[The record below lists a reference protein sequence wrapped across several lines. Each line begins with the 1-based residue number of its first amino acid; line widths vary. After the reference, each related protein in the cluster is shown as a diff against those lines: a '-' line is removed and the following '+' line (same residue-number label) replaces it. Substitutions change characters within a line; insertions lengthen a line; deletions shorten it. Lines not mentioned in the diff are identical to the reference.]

1 MPKIPTFQARGDIT
15 TQAPTSRTGIQLSP
29 TATTAAALIKP
40 ITQIAEY
47 YEREKLIS
55 EKTEADKQY
64 LELSNE
70 LDEIETNSGK
80 IINPSEAQNI
90 FNSQSKFLVKQKT
103 DQIKNKR
110 VKKFILDKFNIESIT
125 RSNNVKKLSRGE
137 LEKQENYNYNTE
149 YEMNL
154 SKYTLA
160 TGEEKMFYK
169 NTILSNL
176 ESRSLYLNDSDLT
189 KQQSMDKVN
198 VDLFDV
204 DFNTF
209 MDNKQFGS
217 ALNSV
222 KDLENTKFLTA
233 DQRNKYI
240 NKIEKESI
248 EYTKLENIKDAM
260 LNKRAWGYEDKDR
273 KDGIEALALSGQYND
288 TQISELAIGSNTSYS
303 LHKNVMTA
311 GFSNAA
317 TTGKPETVRAG
328 YETYKMYKMQGGL
341 SYLKSGMKLTDD
353 QMDYYDTLDF
363 MVDTMGMD
371 IRSAMNDYGIYYK
384 NKNNPDVKSIVAD
397 SSKVKSTAKDIA
409 DNFFTD
415 DADNIDEIENLV
427 KRYATILLKVRPSDQ
442 DGILDSVQ
450 KRIES
455 SFRVDAFGNLTAI
468 KPHRPD
474 THDVSVKAYIKNLWD
489 TGRINKDI
497 NDFDDLIAVDVDPT
511 STTSISG
518 VRIINKTF
526 PTTPVIFKPAVG
538 DFDENEFELGIFTDK
553 QLEQVIYP
561 FGSDARWE
569 SWKDRQNA
577 RKLEQDQLQAEI
589 IATKSGMFMPI
600 EE

>member
-1 MPKIPTFQARGDIT
+1 MPKIPTFQSRGTIT
-15 TQAPTSRTGIQLSP
+15 TEAPSVTSNIQVSP
-29 TATTAAALIKP
+29 TATPAAALLKP
-40 ITQIAEY
+40 ISQIAEY
-47 YEREKLIS
+47 YEREKLI
-55 EKTEADKQY
+55 ADKAEATKEYIQ
-64 LELSNE
+64 LSNE
-70 LDEIETNSGK
+70 LDEIETESGK
-80 IINPSEAQNI
+80 IINPLEAQNT
-90 FNSQSKFLVKQKT
+90 FQTQSKFLVKQKI

-110 VKKFILDKFNIESIT
+110 IKKMISDKFDIDIIT
-125 RSNNVKKLSRGE
+125 RSNNVKKSSRGE
-137 LEKQENYNYNTE
+137 LEKQEEYNYDTE
-149 YEMNL
+149 YQMNL

-160 TGEEKMFYK
+160 TGDEKNIYR
-169 NTILSNL
+169 NAILSNL
-176 ESRSLYLNDSDLT
+176 ESRSLYLNDNELT
-189 KQQSMDKVN
+189 KQQSLDKVN

-204 DFNTF
+204 DFNTL

-217 ALNSV
+217 ALATV
-222 KDLENTKFLTA
+222 KDLNNTKFLSS
-233 DQRNKYI
+233 DQRIKYI
-240 NKIEKESI
+240 NKIESESQ
-248 EYTKLENIKDAM
+248 EYTNLENIKDAM
-260 LNKRAWGYEDKDR
+260 LNKRAWGYDK
-273 KDGIEALALSGQYND
+273 KDKEKGIEALALSGQYND
-288 TQISELAIGSNTSYS
+288 TQIAELAIGSDVSYG

-317 TTGKPETVRAG
+317 TTGNPTTVRAG

-341 SYLKSGMKLTDD
+341 AYLKSGMKLSDD

-371 IRSAMNDYGIYYK
+371 IRSAMNDYGAYYK

-397 SSKVKSTAKDIA
+397 TSKVKSTAKDIA

-455 SFRVDAFGNLTAI
+455 NFRVDAFGNLTAI
-468 KPHRPD
+468 KPQRPE
-474 THDVSVKAYIKNLWD
+474 THDVAVKAYIKNLWD
-489 TGRINKDI
+489 TGRINKQFT
-497 NDFDDLIAVDVDPT
+497 DFDDLIAVDVDPT

-518 VRIINKTF
+518 IRIINKTF
-526 PTTPVIFKPAVG
+526 PTTPVIFKPAQG

-553 QLEQVIYP
+553 QLKEVIYP

-569 SWKDRQNA
+569 AWKDRQNA
-577 RKLEQDQLQAEI
+577 RKLKQEMLQAEI
-589 IATKSGMFMPI
+589 IASKTGMLMPI

>member
-1 MPKIPTFQARGDIT
+1 MPKIPTFQARGTIT
-15 TQAPTSRTGIQLSP
+15 AEAPSVTTNIQMSP
-29 TATTAAALIKP
+29 TATPAAALLKP

-47 YEREKLIS
+47 YEREKLI
-55 EKTEADKQY
+55 ADKAEATKEY
-64 LELSNE
+64 INLSNE
-70 LDEIETNSGK
+70 LDEIETESGK
-80 IINPSEAQNI
+80 IINPSEAQNT
-90 FNSQSKFLVKQKT
+90 FQTQSRFLVKQKI

-110 VKKFILDKFNIESIT
+110 IKKMISDKFDIDIIT
-125 RSNNVKKLSRGE
+125 RSNNVKKSSRGE
-137 LEKQENYNYNTE
+137 LEKQEEYNYNTE

-160 TGEEKMFYK
+160 TGDEKNIYR
-169 NTILSNL
+169 NAILSNL
-176 ESRSLYLNDSDLT
+176 ESRSLYLNDNELT
-189 KQQSMDKVN
+189 KQESLDKVN
-198 VDLFDV
+198 LDLFDV
-204 DFNTF
+204 DFNTL

-217 ALNSV
+217 ALASV
-222 KDLENTKFLTA
+222 KDLNNTKFLTA
-233 DQRNKYI
+233 DQRIKYI
-240 NKIEKESI
+240 EKIESESQ
-248 EYTKLENIKDAM
+248 EYTNLENIKDAM
-260 LNKRAWGYEDKDR
+260 LNKRAWGYDK
-273 KDGIEALALSGQYND
+273 KDKEKGIEALALSGQYND
-288 TQISELAIGSNTSYS
+288 TQIAELAIGSDVSYG

-317 TTGKPETVRAG
+317 TTGNPTTVRAG

-341 SYLKSGMKLTDD
+341 AYLKSGMKLSDD

-371 IRSAMNDYGIYYK
+371 IRSAMNDYGTYYK

-397 SSKVKSTAKDIA
+397 TSKVKSTAKDIA
-409 DNFFTD
+409 NNFFTD

-455 SFRVDAFGNLTAI
+455 NFRVDAFGNLTAI

-474 THDVSVKAYIKNLWD
+474 THDVAVKAYIKNLWD
-489 TGRINKDI
+489 TGRINKEF

-518 VRIINKTF
+518 IRIINKTF

-553 QLEQVIYP
+553 QLEEVIYP

-569 SWKDRQNA
+569 AWKDRQNA
-577 RKLEQDQLQAEI
+577 RKLEQEMLQAEI
-589 IATKSGMFMPI
+589 IASKTGMLMPI

>member
-1 MPKIPTFQARGDIT
+1 
-15 TQAPTSRTGIQLSP
+15 
-29 TATTAAALIKP
+29 
-40 ITQIAEY
+40 
-47 YEREKLIS
+47 
-55 EKTEADKQY
+55 
-64 LELSNE
+64 
-70 LDEIETNSGK
+70 
-80 IINPSEAQNI
+80 
-90 FNSQSKFLVKQKT
+90 
-103 DQIKNKR
+103 
-110 VKKFILDKFNIESIT
+110 
-125 RSNNVKKLSRGE
+125 
-137 LEKQENYNYNTE
+137 
-149 YEMNL
+149 MNL

-288 TQISELAIGSNTSYS
+288 TQISELAIGNNTSYS

-371 IRSAMNDYGIYYK
+371 IRSAMNDYGTYYK

-397 SSKVKSTAKDIA
+397 SSKVKNTAKDIA

>member
-1 MPKIPTFQARGDIT
+1 MPKIPTFQSRGTIT
-15 TQAPTSRTGIQLSP
+15 TEAPSVTSNIQISP
-29 TATTAAALIKP
+29 TATPAAALLKP
-40 ITQIAEY
+40 ISQIAEY
-47 YEREKLIS
+47 YEREKLIAD
-55 EKTEADKQY
+55 KAEATKQY

-80 IINPSEAQNI
+80 IINPLEAQNT
-90 FNSQSKFLVKQKT
+90 FQTQSKFLVKQKI

-110 VKKFILDKFNIESIT
+110 IKKMISDKFDIEVIT

-137 LEKQENYNYNTE
+137 LEKQEEYNYDTE
-149 YEMNL
+149 YQMNL

-160 TGEEKMFYK
+160 TGDEKNIYR
-169 NTILSNL
+169 NAILSNL
-176 ESRSLYLNDSDLT
+176 ESRSLYLNDNELT
-189 KQQSMDKVN
+189 KQQSLDKVN

-204 DFNTF
+204 DFNTL

-217 ALNSV
+217 ALATV
-222 KDLENTKFLTA
+222 KDLNNTKFLSS
-233 DQRNKYI
+233 DQRIKYI
-240 NKIEKESI
+240 NKIESESQ
-248 EYTKLENIKDAM
+248 EYTNLENIKDAM
-260 LNKRAWGYEDKDR
+260 LNKRAWGYDK
-273 KDGIEALALSGQYND
+273 KDKEKGIEALALSGQYND
-288 TQISELAIGSNTSYS
+288 TQIAELAIGSDVSYG

-317 TTGKPETVRAG
+317 TTGNPTTVRAG

-341 SYLKSGMKLTDD
+341 AYLKSGMKLSDD

-371 IRSAMNDYGIYYK
+371 IRSAMNDYGAYYK

-397 SSKVKSTAKDIA
+397 TSKVKSTAKDIA

-455 SFRVDAFGNLTAI
+455 NFRVDAFGNLTAI
-468 KPHRPD
+468 KPQRPE
-474 THDVSVKAYIKNLWD
+474 THDVAVKAYIKNLWD
-489 TGRINKDI
+489 TGRINKQFT
-497 NDFDDLIAVDVDPT
+497 DFDDLIAVDVDPT

-518 VRIINKTF
+518 IRIINKTF
-526 PTTPVIFKPAVG
+526 PTTPVIFKPAQG

-553 QLEQVIYP
+553 QLKEVIYP

-569 SWKDRQNA
+569 AWKDRQNA
-577 RKLEQDQLQAEI
+577 RKLKQEMLQAEI
-589 IATKSGMFMPI
+589 IASKTGMLMPI

>member
-1 MPKIPTFQARGDIT
+1 MPKIPTFQARGTIT
-15 TQAPTSRTGIQLSP
+15 TEAPSVTTNIQLSP
-29 TATTAAALIKP
+29 TATPAAALLKP
-40 ITQIAEY
+40 VTEIAEY
-47 YEREKLIS
+47 YEREKLIAD
-55 EKTEADKQY
+55 KAEATKQY
-64 LELSNE
+64 LELSSE

-80 IINPSEAQNI
+80 IINPLEAQNT
-90 FNSQSKFLVKQKT
+90 FQTQSKFLVKQKI

-110 VKKFILDKFNIESIT
+110 IKKMISDKFDIEVIT

-137 LEKQENYNYNTE
+137 LDKQEEYNHDTE
-149 YEMNL
+149 YQMNL

-160 TGEEKMFYK
+160 TGDEKNMYR

-176 ESRSLYLNDSDLT
+176 ESRSLYLNDNELT
-189 KQQSMDKVN
+189 KQQSLDKVN
-198 VDLFDV
+198 VDLFDI
-204 DFNTF
+204 DFNTLI
-209 MDNKQFGS
+209 DNKQFGS

-222 KDLENTKFLTA
+222 KDLNNTKFLSN
-233 DQRNKYI
+233 DQRIKYM
-240 NKIEKESI
+240 E
-248 EYTKLENIKDAM
+248 LENIKDAM
-260 LNKRAWGYEDKDR
+260 LNKRAWGYEKKDKE
-273 KDGIEALALSGQYND
+273 KGIEALALSGQYND
-288 TQISELAIGSNTSYS
+288 TQIAELAIGSDVSYG

-317 TTGKPETVRAG
+317 TTGNPTTVRAG
-328 YETYKMYKMQGGL
+328 YEAYKIYKQQGGL
-341 SYLKSGMKLTDD
+341 AYLKSGMKLSDD

-371 IRSAMNDYGIYYK
+371 IRSAMNDYGTYYK

-397 SSKVKSTAKDIA
+397 STKVKSTAKDIA

-415 DADNIDEIENLV
+415 DADNMDEIENLV

-442 DGILDSVQ
+442 DGILNSVQ

-455 SFRVDAFGNLTAI
+455 NFRVDVFGNLTAI

-474 THDVSVKAYIKNLWD
+474 THDVAVKAYIKNLWD
-489 TGRINKDI
+489 SGRINKQF

-518 VRIINKTF
+518 IRIINKTF
-526 PTTPVIFKPAVG
+526 PTTPVIFKPAEG

-553 QLEQVIYP
+553 QLQEVIYP

-569 SWKDRQNA
+569 AWKDRQNA
-577 RKLEQDQLQAEI
+577 RKLKQEMLQAEI
-589 IATKSGMFMPI
+589 IASKTGMLMPI

>member
-47 YEREKLIS
+47 YEREKLIV
-55 EKTEADKQY
+55 EKAEADKQY

-288 TQISELAIGSNTSYS
+288 TQISELAIGNNTSYS

-371 IRSAMNDYGIYYK
+371 IRSAMNDYGTYYK

-468 KPHRPD
+468 KSHRPD
-474 THDVSVKAYIKNLWD
+474 THDVAVKAYIKNLWD

-569 SWKDRQNA
+569 AWKDRQNA